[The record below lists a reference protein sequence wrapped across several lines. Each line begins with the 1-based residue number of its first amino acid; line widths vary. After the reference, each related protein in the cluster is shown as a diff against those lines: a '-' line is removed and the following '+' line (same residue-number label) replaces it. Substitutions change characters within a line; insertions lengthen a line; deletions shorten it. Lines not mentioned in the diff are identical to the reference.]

1 MSPAK
6 APVVGV
12 DVRRNTWAPQ
22 YGISRYQRN
31 LLTAMLALAPSD
43 LTVAPIDLEGSDVW
57 QTAVVLRTRA
67 GHSMADRML
76 QEQVDMRRLH
86 GTVALLHLPWYEGP
100 LLPRVP
106 HVVSVLDLDTLT
118 GRAGYRWRFRGYY
131 NTLLRAY
138 VRSAR
143 LVITPSETTA
153 EILRRRW
160 PRQRYVVTLLGIDP
174 VFSPDRSPLAIVPG
188 RRVVLYTGGYGPR
201 KRIDDLLTAFDLIA
215 ANRDDVDL
223 VMSGTPPPE
232 VLAAIGRSAARTRVH
247 VTGYLGDDELADLY
261 VRASLAVY
269 PTTLEGFGFP
279 VVEAFASGTP
289 VVATRAGSVA
299 EIAGPAGRL
308 VGIGDSDALAAA
320 MLDVLDD
327 ATTQEAMRAAGLARA
342 REFSWEAAARGTLDA
357 YRAAL

>member
-1 MSPAK
+1 MNPAK
-6 APVVGV
+6 PPVVGV

-31 LLTAMLALAPSD
+31 LLTAMLALAPTD
-43 LTVAPIDLEGSDVW
+43 LTIAPVDLEGSDLW
-57 QTAVVLRTRA
+57 PSGAVLRTRA

-76 QEQVDMRRLH
+76 QEQVDMRRLR
-86 GTVALLHLPWYEGP
+86 GAVGLLHLPWYEGP

-143 LVITPSETTA
+143 LVIAPSETTA
-153 EILRRRW
+153 EILRQRW
-160 PRQRYVVTLLGIDP
+160 PRQRYVVTVLGVDP
-174 VFSPDRSPLAIVPG
+174 VFSPHRAPLAIVPG
-188 RRVVLYTGGYGPR
+188 RRVVLYTGGYGGR
-201 KRIDDLLTAFDLIA
+201 KRIDDLLTAFGRVAD
-215 ANRDDVDL
+215 NRDDVDL
-223 VMSGTPPPE
+223 VMSGTAPPE
-232 VLAAIGRSAARTRVH
+232 VLAAIGRSPARTRVH
-247 VTGYLGDDELADLY
+247 VTGYLDDDDLADLY

-289 VVATRAGSVA
+289 VIATRAGSVA
-299 EIAGPAGRL
+299 EIAGQAGRL
-308 VGIGDSDALAAA
+308 VDIGDSDALAAA
-320 MLDVLDD
+320 MLDILDD
-327 ATTQEAMRAAGLARA
+327 TATQDAMRAAGLARA
-342 REFSWEAAARGTLDA
+342 REFSWETAARRTLDA

>member
-1 MSPAK
+1 MSPAGT
-6 APVVGV
+6 PVVGV

-43 LTVAPIDLEGSDVW
+43 LTVAAIDLEGSDAW
-57 QTAVVLRTRA
+57 QTGAVLRTRA

-76 QEQVDMRRLH
+76 QEQVDMRRLR
-86 GTVALLHLPWYEGP
+86 GTVELLHLPWYEGP

-118 GRAGYRWRFRGYY
+118 GRAGYRWRFRSYY

-138 VRSAR
+138 VHSAR
-143 LVITPSETTA
+143 LIIAPSEATA
-153 EILRRRW
+153 ETLRRRW

-174 VFSPDRSPLAIVPG
+174 VFSPERRPLAILPG
-188 RRVVLYTGGYGPR
+188 RRVVLYTGGYGAR
-201 KRIDDLLTAFDLIA
+201 KRTDDLLAAFGRVA

-232 VLAAIGRSAARTRVH
+232 VLAAIGRSPARTRVH
-247 VTGYLGDDELADLY
+247 VTGYLDDDALANLY

-299 EIAGPAGRL
+299 EIAGQAGRL
-308 VGIGDSDALAAA
+308 VAIGDSDALGAA
-320 MLDVLDD
+320 MFDVLDD
-327 ATTQEAMRAAGLARA
+327 PATQQAMRAAGLARA
-342 REFSWEAAARGTLDA
+342 REFSWETTARRTLDA